1 MAKNKFIICSFLS
14 FILVACSIPNPIKKK
29 EIKVTYKECPQSLI
43 LYKARSIDFGNTNIE
58 LQNDYNLSC
67 YLFADED
74 SVEISTDYKLNIYL
88 SDEDKNTYE
97 VELIVF
103 VTDESKQ
110 ITIDEF
116 KYLKELKIENNDRKF
131 FVFKFNDKIQIDLNT
146 YNSGVRLFFAIN

>member
-1 MAKNKFIICSFLS
+1 MAKNKFIICSILS

-43 LYKARSIDFGNTNIE
+43 LYKARSVDFGNTNIE

-88 SDEDKNTYE
+88 YDEDKNTYE

-103 VTDESKQ
+103 VTNLDEDYK
-110 ITIDEF
+110 IAEF
-116 KYLKELKIENNDRKF
+116 KYQKEIKLDMEINKINSIYL
-131 FVFKFNDKIQIDLNT
+131 NDKFQVDLDT
-146 YNSGVRLFFAIN
+146 YNQGIKIFYAIN